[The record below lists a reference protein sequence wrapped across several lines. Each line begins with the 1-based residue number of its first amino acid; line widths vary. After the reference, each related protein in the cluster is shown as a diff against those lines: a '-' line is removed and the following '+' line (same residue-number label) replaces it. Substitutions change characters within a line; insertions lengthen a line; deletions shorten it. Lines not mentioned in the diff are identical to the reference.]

1 VSDCVVP
8 RIVSSALDPLIVAI
22 PDPVPL
28 PLLFIRERYVVL
40 VNDLLPEISPG
51 MTHWQNFAPGH

>member
-1 VSDCVVP
+1 VP
-8 RIVSSALDPLIVAI
+8 RIVSSAPDPLIVAI

-28 PLLFIRERYVVL
+28 LLLFVRERYVVL

-51 MTHWQNFAPGH
+51 MIHRQIFAPGH